1 MSNESTN
8 AKMNAKD
15 AIFASLADCYVTT
28 DNKRYNFMQAINLEA
43 RVTKT
48 KVEVPILGQTG
59 KGHKATGWN
68 GEGNATFHFNT
79 SIFSE
84 IMEKYKQSGQ
94 DLYFDIQVTTND
106 PTSEVG
112 PQTVILRYCNLD
124 NVVLTKFDASAD
136 YLDANLDFTFDDWA
150 IVTPF
155 GELSGM

>member
-1 MSNESTN
+1 MAN

-15 AIFASLADCYVTT
+15 AIFAALAECYVTIDGT
-28 DNKRYNFMQAINLEA
+28 RYNFMQAINLEA

-79 SIFSE
+79 SMFSK
-84 IMEKYKQSGQ
+84 IMERYKRTGE
-94 DLYFDIQVTTND
+94 DLYFDIQVTIND
-106 PTSEVG
+106 PTSRAG
-112 PQTVILRYCNLD
+112 SQTIILRYCNLD
-124 NVVLTKFDASAD
+124 NVLLTKFDASAD
-136 YLDANLDFTFDDWA
+136 YLDANLDFTFDDWE

-155 GELSGM
+155 EVLSGM